1 MGSAL
6 ILLPLIQSTGFRGER
21 RSAQG
26 GGAGQERALLFR
38 SGLGE
43 GGWQRPYPPC
53 PSMGIFVASV
63 LGSLCGS
70 ASAFRARPLSHA
82 VNRPMAAVNPY
93 DPPERVHKGLRVRDE
108 VGRGPAGTIQ
118 TARARGPFS
127 PPARSALSAPLPLL
141 PQRLDPSEARSC
153 PVLLPQPTLPC
164 QPFSPISRRWTHR
177 LRHQNPE
184 QQTHWL
190 DRNLTRSSH
199 GTDTAF

>member
-26 GGAGQERALLFR
+26 GGAGQERGLLFR

-43 GGWQRPYPPC
+43 GGWQRPHPPC
-53 PSMGIFVASV
+53 PSMGIFVAIG

-70 ASAFRARPLSHA
+70 ASAFRARPPLSHA

-93 DPPERVHKGLRVRDE
+93 DPPERVHKGIRVRDE

-127 PPARSALSAPLPLL
+127 PPARSALSAPSSASSTTLGSIRSSILPSSVASANLALPALL
-141 PQRLDPSEARSC
+141 S
-153 PVLLPQPTLPC
+153 
-164 QPFSPISRRWTHR
+164 H
-177 LRHQNPE
+177 
-184 QQTHWL
+184 QQTM
-190 DRNLTRSSH
+190 
-199 GTDTAF
+199 DTPLETPTSIAANPLA